1 LSGRGLCDKLITSP
15 EEFYQL
21 WCVTVWSKNLV
32 LVEALAH
39 WGLSRQKQTNKQTI
53 SKQGL
58 PVSRMW
64 PQNVQ
69 HITINLWSQKKKNGT
84 RNPYCSH
91 YTNAGRGY
99 FGRIKLYIH
108 KE

>member
-1 LSGRGLCDKLITSP
+1 LSGRCLCDKLITSP
-15 EEFYQL
+15 EEFYRL
-21 WCVTVWSKNLV
+21 WCVIVWSINLV
-32 LVEALAH
+32 LEEALAQ
-39 WGLSRQKQTNKQTI
+39 WGLSRQKQTNL

-69 HITINLWSQKKKNGT
+69 HITVNLWSQKKKGT

-99 FGRIKLYIH
+99 FGRIKLNIH